1 MEERKEGG
9 KVDGKREVRIYPK
22 RKGGWRK
29 GSRRGVERARR
40 GGWKGEGG
48 MEGGKKRQL
57 T

>member
-40 GGWKGEGG
+40 GGGVEGG
-48 MEGGKKRQL
+48 RSARREGRRDS
-57 T
+57 